1 MPRLAAK
8 QRGKADNGPPPV
20 PVDAAAIVTMVVV
33 TGPVVMATI
42 NDKLTAIGE
51 GAAAHSVTVMSPASG
66 TLASL
71 LVKPGD
77 TVVAGAVLGQLDSAA
92 EEIAYKRAA
101 LAQQDAASAL
111 QRATELA
118 SANNAT
124 TVQVSAAQLAADN
137 AQLALDNADLDL
149 KRRTISTPIGGTVGL
164 FQVNPGNTVTAQ
176 SVVTTIEDNSR
187 ILVSFWVP
195 ERYASAIS
203 VGMPVTAAAVA
214 LPGQTIS
221 GDVSAVDNRID
232 PESRTLKVEAEIANE
247 AGRLKPGMSF
257 SVSMAFPGEQFP
269 SVDPLA
275 IQWSSDGAYLWR
287 LVDSKVEKVPVQIIQ
302 RNSDGIMVEADI
314 KAGDQVVTQ
323 GIQQLTAGATVRLLD
338 DPNGGGGVAQGT
350 DAKPAGADATPADAA
365 QGGKAKTS

>member
-1 MPRLAAK
+1 MR
-8 QRGKADNGPPPV
+8 
-20 PVDAAAIVTMVVV
+20 
-33 TGPVVMATI
+33 
-42 NDKLTAIGE
+42 
-51 GAAAHSVTVMSPASG
+51 
-66 TLASL
+66 
-71 LVKPGD
+71 
-77 TVVAGAVLGQLDSAA
+77 
-92 EEIAYKRAA
+92 
-101 LAQQDAASAL
+101 
-111 QRATELA
+111 
-118 SANNAT
+118 
-124 TVQVSAAQLAADN
+124 
-137 AQLALDNADLDL
+137 
-149 KRRTISTPIGGTVGL
+149 
-164 FQVNPGNTVTAQ
+164 
-176 SVVTTIEDNSR
+176 
-187 ILVSFWVP
+187 
-195 ERYASAIS
+195 
-203 VGMPVTAAAVA
+203 
-214 LPGQTIS
+214 QTIS